1 MRKTVAAEFQ
11 ALIKC
16 AVDADH
22 ADEIEDDVLAGHV
35 FVRWRAGNGDLD
47 RFWHLQPGFTADHC
61 SSDVGAAHA
70 GGKCAHCAIGAG
82 VAVGADDELTS
93 ANDAL
98 LRQEAML
105 NAHFAD
111 FIIMLDLVRFRE
123 IADGFALLRA
133 LDVLRRRKMVG
144 DHSDLRIIK
153 NGIHAHFA
161 HFADGHR
168 SGDIVRENHINFGGD
183 KLTCVYFWKTC
194 VGSDDLL
201 CHCHS
206 HISCSPLADDSF
218 LPNAGLC

>member
-1 MRKTVAAEFQ
+1 MWASDLWAQRCQIDGDLAAVFGVGVCFISDHFAVKTLCQISTADIVDWEDAILRAAFDGHVGDGESAVHGKMRQAVAAEFQ

-22 ADEIEDDVLAGHV
+22 ADKIEDDVLAGHV

-47 RFWHLQPGFTADHC
+47 RFRHLQPGFTADHC

-98 LRQEAML
+98 FRQEAML
-105 NAHFAD
+105 NAHLAD
-111 FIIMLDLVRFRE
+111 FIIMLDLVGFRE

-133 LDVLRRRKMVG
+133 LDVLRR
-144 DHSDLRIIK
+144 
-153 NGIHAHFA
+153 
-161 HFADGHR
+161 
-168 SGDIVRENHINFGGD
+168 
-183 KLTCVYFWKTC
+183 
-194 VGSDDLL
+194 
-201 CHCHS
+201 
-206 HISCSPLADDSF
+206 
-218 LPNAGLC
+218 